1 MTNQPQYPN
10 RPPFEGGPQFQP
22 PAPKKKR
29 TGRTVAIVGGSI
41 FGGLLALGILGSFL
55 PDNTVQTAD
64 APLPNVVSTTADTGP
79 SPDPVVTPTNKPSPK
94 PTVAPKPVAPKTT
107 QPKPTKTTPAMTAS
121 QEQAIGTAEDYLQ
134 GQSFSRK
141 GLIEQ
146 LKYEGFS
153 KADATYAVTHITVS
167 WNEQAAK
174 TAENYLDGQHFS
186 RSGLIEQLEFE
197 GFTHA
202 QAVYGVNKA
211 GL

>member
-1 MTNQPQYPN
+1 MSQQYPN
-10 RPPFEGGPQFQP
+10 HPPFEGSPQLRPQP
-22 PAPKKKR
+22 PKKKR

-41 FGGLLALGILGSFL
+41 FGGLLALGVLGSFL
-55 PDNTVQTAD
+55 PDNTVQTGGST
-64 APLPNVVSTTADTGP
+64 PLPNVVTTTADTGP

-107 QPKPTKTTPAMTAS
+107 QPTKTAPAMTAS

-153 KADATYAVTHITVS
+153 AKDAAFGVDHLKVDWSIQAVAV
-167 WNEQAAK
+167 AK
-174 TAENYLDGQHFS
+174 GYLESQHFS
-186 RSGLIEQLEFE
+186 RSGLIEQLEYE
-197 GFTHA
+197 GFTHK
-202 QAVYGVNKA
+202 QAVYGVSKA